1 MPIKLVSKTLAIVLG
16 LCTAIPAQAVPLSVS
31 SAGIAAMSA
40 QTTAVEQVQHRGSGG
55 RGPGPGPRGGGYRGG
70 GHRGGGGG
78 DGGAVAAG
86 ILGGLLL
93 GAIIANSA
101 QQQRGADYCA
111 RRYRSYD
118 PYSGTYLGYDGY
130 RHPCP

>member
-1 MPIKLVSKTLAIVLG
+1 MPVKFASKVLAVILG
-16 LCTAIPAQAVPLSVS
+16 LSAAVPAYAVPLSAAS
-31 SAGIAAMSA
+31 FGIASA
-40 QTTAVEQVQHRGSGG
+40 SGDMTAVAQVQHRRGPPRSGG
-55 RGPGPGPRGGGYRGG
+55 GPGYRGHG
-70 GHRGGGGG
+70 GGGGG

-101 QQQRGADYCA
+101 QQQRGASYCA
-111 RRYRSYD
+111 QRYRSYD
-118 PYSGTYLGYDGY
+118 PYSRTYLGYDGY

>member
-78 DGGAVAAG
+78 AVAAG

-101 QQQRGADYCA
+101 QQQRGTDYCA

>member
-1 MPIKLVSKTLAIVLG
+1 MPIQFSSKVMAIMLG
-16 LCTAIPAQAVPLSVS
+16 LSTAIPAYALPLSAS
-31 SAGIAAMSA
+31 STGIASMSA
-40 QTTAVEQVQHRGSGG
+40 QSTAVEQVQHRGSGG
-55 RGPGPGPRGGGYRGG
+55 RGPGPGYRGGYRGG
-70 GHRGGGGG
+70 GHRGGGG

-86 ILGGLLL
+86 VLGGLLL

>member
-16 LCTAIPAQAVPLSVS
+16 LCTAIPAQAVPLSAAS
-31 SAGIAAMSA
+31 SGIVAAA
-40 QTTAVEQVQHRGSGG
+40 TDVATVTHVQYR
-55 RGPGPGPRGGGYRGG
+55 RGGGSRHYGPPRHYG
-70 GHRGGGGG
+70 GHRGGGG
-78 DGGAVAAG
+78 DGAGVAAG

-93 GAIIANSA
+93 GGIIANQA
-101 QQQRGADYCA
+101 QQQSDVDYCA

>member
-1 MPIKLVSKTLAIVLG
+1 MPIKLASRTLAVVLG
-16 LCTAIPAQAVPLSVS
+16 LCTAIPAQAVPLSAVS
-31 SAGIAAMSA
+31 SGIMTAATDVA
-40 QTTAVEQVQHRGSGG
+40 TVTQVQYR
-55 RGPGPGPRGGGYRGG
+55 RGPRHGPPRHHG
-70 GHRGGGGG
+70 GHRGGGG

-93 GAIIANSA
+93 GGIIASQA

-111 RRYRSYD
+111 QRYRSYD
-118 PYSGTYLGYDGY
+118 PYSGTYLGYDGR